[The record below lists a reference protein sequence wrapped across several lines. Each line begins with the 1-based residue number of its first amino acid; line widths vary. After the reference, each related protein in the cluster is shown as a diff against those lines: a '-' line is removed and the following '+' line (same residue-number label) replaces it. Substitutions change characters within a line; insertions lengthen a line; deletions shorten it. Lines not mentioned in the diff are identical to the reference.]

1 MSSYVFTNLDDPLGT
16 RGTKANGINGA
27 GQIVG
32 TYFDDKSTAHG
43 FLDSGGSYTTL
54 DDPSGIA
61 TDAQGITGAGQIVG
75 SIRPKLNRLGRV

>member
-32 TYFDDKSTAHG
+32 
-43 FLDSGGSYTTL
+43 
-54 DDPSGIA
+54 
-61 TDAQGITGAGQIVG
+61 
-75 SIRPKLNRLGRV
+75 SIRPKLHRLGRV